1 MPDFLVNSEMPFR
14 SSRDIPRTAEM
25 VTGGHPDKYC
35 DQVADYILD
44 SCLEQDDRSR
54 VAIECLAKN
63 DLIVISGEVTTGAA
77 IDWRGIAQ
85 LVYRAVGYGSADRLT
100 VIPCVSQQ
108 SAEISTGV
116 DTNGA
121 GDQGIMIGYATDETP
136 EALPLE
142 YVVARKLAWKLEGL
156 RGEFPWMGADGKT
169 QVTLESGQVKSV
181 VIAVQ
186 HSALIPIDEV
196 RAVVLERVIHP
207 LVGSEVPRV
216 VINGTGSFTVGGLYA
231 DAGVVGRKI
240 VSDAYGPRVPVGGGA
255 YSGKDPTKVDRSA
268 AYAARQIAKS
278 VVTHGIG
285 GAKECLVAIA
295 YAIGQRQ
302 PEMVTAVTDTG
313 RNVTSWVHEHFP
325 DLSPDATIERLGLR
339 KPIGWSYSQTAAY
352 GHYGRSEFPWEAV
365 W

>member
-85 LVYRAVGYGSADRLT
+85 RVYRAVGYGSADRLT

-121 GDQGIMIGYATDETP
+121 GDQGITTWA
-136 EALPLE
+136 A
-142 YVVARKLAWKLEGL
+142 
-156 RGEFPWMGADGKT
+156 F
-169 QVTLESGQVKSV
+169 
-181 VIAVQ
+181 
-186 HSALIPIDEV
+186 H
-196 RAVVLERVIHP
+196 
-207 LVGSEVPRV
+207 GSRLDR
-216 VINGTGSFTVGGLYA
+216 TRA
-231 DAGVVGRKI
+231 DADRA
-240 VSDAYGPRVPVGGGA
+240 D
-255 YSGKDPTKVDRSA
+255 SG
-268 AYAARQIAKS
+268 
-278 VVTHGIG
+278 
-285 GAKECLVAIA
+285 
-295 YAIGQRQ
+295 
-302 PEMVTAVTDTG
+302 
-313 RNVTSWVHEHFP
+313 FP
-325 DLSPDATIERLGLR
+325 HLAQWFRD
-339 KPIGWSYSQTAAY
+339 WQ
-352 GHYGRSEFPWEAV
+352 
-365 W
+365 

>member
-1 MPDFLVNSEMPFR
+1 
-14 SSRDIPRTAEM
+14 
-25 VTGGHPDKYC
+25 
-35 DQVADYILD
+35 
-44 SCLEQDDRSR
+44 

-77 IDWRGIAQ
+77 IDWRRIAQ
-85 LVYRAVGYGSADRLT
+85 RVYRAVGYGPADRLT

-108 SAEISTGV
+108 SAEISAGV
-116 DTNGA
+116 DANGA

-142 YVVARKLAWKLEGL
+142 YVIARKLAWKLEGL
-156 RGEFPWMGADGKT
+156 RGEFPWLGADGKT
-169 QVTLESGQVKSV
+169 QVTLESGHVKSV

-196 RAVVLERVIHP
+196 RAVVLARVINSI
-207 LVGSEVPRV
+207 VGSDVPRV
-216 VINGTGSFTVGGLYA
+216 VINGTGPFTVGGLYA

-278 VVTHGIG
+278 VVAHGIG
-285 GAKECLVAIA
+285 GARECLVAIA
-295 YAIGQRQ
+295 YGIGQRR
-302 PEMVTAVTDTG
+302 PEMVTAVTDKG
-313 RNVTSWVHEHFP
+313 RDVASWVHEHFP

-339 KPIGWSYSQTAAY
+339 KPRGWSYSQTAAY

-365 W
+365 C